1 MRKISFLVLIGILSL
16 SLESC
21 SSISN
26 SKDKSVNNNSVKT
39 ISVGGNKETK
49 KVKQNQNTAKKEPS
63 APQAEEVESAQR
75 EQKVAGLI
83 PATKPEVRVR
93 GSIRG
98 RQDPFASVT
107 IQPQIEIIEREDEG
121 RQTVS
126 PIPSIQTPENL
137 STTPIIEN
145 EITVAE
151 SAKNVVITGLIEFG
165 DRIKLI
171 VQEPEEISARY
182 VEIGQYL
189 SNGQVLVK
197 RIEPGFPS
205 PTVIL
210 EQNGVEV
217 PKVVGQLQEEE
228 KDTITFSPFEQ
239 EPITSASL
247 GK

>member
-26 SKDKSVNNNSVKT
+26 SRDESVDNNSVKT
-39 ISVGGNKETK
+39 ISVGGNKEIK
-49 KVKQNQNTAKKEPS
+49 KAKQNQNTAKKEPS
-63 APQAEEVESAQR
+63 APQAEEVESAKR
-75 EQKVAGLI
+75 EKNVAGLI

-107 IQPQIEIIEREDEG
+107 IQPRIEIIEPEETDIGALSPTSSTQNPEDIG
-121 RQTVS
+121 
-126 PIPSIQTPENL
+126 
-137 STTPIIEN
+137 TTPTIE
-145 EITVAE
+145 ETTVAKL
-151 SAKNVVITGLIEFG
+151 AKNVLITGLIEFG

-171 VQEPEEISARY
+171 VQEHEEISARY

-210 EQNGVEV
+210 EQDGVEV

-239 EPITSASL
+239 ESITSASL